1 MSTRRV
7 TVVSVLGN
15 HWRHVGTRAAASST
29 AAASSA
35 AAASSTAVIDYESR
49 NETILLLLTRPCDIF
64 LFDIRLTSGP
74 VDSERGAIY
83 THAAGTINA
92 TVTTLQN
99 RSLNRRDEDVR
110 PPPTV
115 AMTRIQLSPVLALI
129 AAAAWW
135 SQTVPA
141 ARAQPPTTDQGKNNS
156 RIIAARRVRLAR
168 DGGGFLIFFQKSIL
182 TSSIT
187 FRNPRQ
193 FVWPRSSG
201 DAVESY
207 RR

>member
-35 AAASSTAVIDYESR
+35 AAASSTAVIDYESH

-115 AMTRIQLSPVLALI
+115 GDDANPII
-129 AAAAWW
+129 AR
-135 SQTVPA
+135 S
-141 ARAQPPTTDQGKNNS
+141 RADRGRGVVVANRSRSTSPTTDD
-156 RIIAARRVRLAR
+156 R
-168 DGGGFLIFFQKSIL
+168 
-182 TSSIT
+182 
-187 FRNPRQ
+187 PR
-193 FVWPRSSG
+193 
-201 DAVESY
+201 
-207 RR
+207 